1 MTSEQQGRA
10 MALVDIG
17 LSERGAQTAR
27 DRQVEWAWR
36 QHLMNAQRSQYLVP
50 VEDYRMQGD
59 R

>member
-1 MTSEQQGRA
+1 MR
-10 MALVDIG
+10 LH
-17 LSERGAQTAR
+17 QTAR

-36 QHLMNAQRSQYLVP
+36 QHLMNSQRSQYLVP